1 MLLDFSNVKD
11 KTEIQLDDLKKK
23 INKRKF
29 KKLVLRFDWS
39 KHYGTDK
46 YYTDLPFLSEECCE
60 WLVKKKCDLV
70 GLDTPMPDDP
80 KNSRY
85 SKCDS
90 PNHKIL
96 LSNNIIILEYLT
108 NLRFIKSD
116 NFYLMVGPLNIVN
129 GDGAPA
135 RVFAAY

>member
-1 MLLDFSNVKD
+1 MIS
-11 KTEIQLDDLKKK
+11 
-23 INKRKF
+23 
-29 KKLVLRFDWS
+29 
-39 KHYGTDK
+39 
-46 YYTDLPFLSEECCE
+46 
-60 WLVKKKCDLV
+60 
-70 GLDTPMPDDP
+70 
-80 KNSRY
+80 
-85 SKCDS
+85 
-90 PNHKIL
+90 NHKIL